1 MCIYCITPLAKGLC
15 DTPLVL
21 LTLKFHDLHPFL
33 IYTPTPS
40 VYTHPTFNCVIIR
53 HFAEMDIEVLLTFNC
68 TMCRRKSILTED
80 LFKLNE
86 LDLQVFDE
94 DFDHWVN
101 ID

>member
-40 VYTHPTFNCVIIR
+40 VYAHPIFYCVAYEKLYHTKSYLSRIV
-53 HFAEMDIEVLLTFNC
+53 DNVLAKLSAHAGC
-68 TMCRRKSILTED
+68 TVKIGV
-80 LFKLNE
+80 
-86 LDLQVFDE
+86 LQ
-94 DFDHWVN
+94 
-101 ID
+101 